1 MIANRYNQLLNNF
14 KKIKLTANNNK
25 KSLENIAN
33 LKKEFLKIKDFRK
46 SSSNNKDKLF
56 NEINIKINYQVI
68 ENELNHLRDIFL
80 KDNLFDE
87 NEVNIS
93 IETFNNIFNI
103 TDNLYLIKEVF
114 NKKTLIFDVL
124 NLRLKKTIPV
134 FSDLFINELNKI
146 LNNQNV
152 KIINSELLEFKN
164 NLHKHTTLFIEK
176 HKQLIDKNK
185 VDINILILNNDYV
198 SNRLANQ
205 NFKNIYDYLKFTNI
219 EISDLFKNFYDLLDK
234 YDNHGISASNEIN
247 QLLTKKINEL
257 DFDNDIILK
266 DIEAILILAKEKFDA
281 ATEVE
286 LAKKK
291 AEKEAKK
298 TAQEEEKAKQAAIR
312 EAKKLA
318 LEKAKKEAHE
328 KKIKDQNE
336 KERKSRNSTILGY
349 FSIFI
354 GVILCSWGLW
364 ELGSYLWD
372 NYSTEIKW
380 ITVILIVGFIALLY
394 FGDAKWLSFLVA
406 LVSLSLWLYFS
417 NDEKPLS
424 TEPNIVP
431 QTINQNQNNVD
442 KKNITPNSNQ
452 TKKNLVETLKSFSNY
467 KLCSTA
473 TVKTRMKEEYQWD
486 YRSVYS
492 KKAIFEAKSRGL
504 DCGVVSTNKVIPPII
519 SKQIKQRKADFKEIK
534 KGLNICPKSGYK
546 DNCLGFLTDN
556 NGKYEGNFKNNK
568 KHGTGSYTWK
578 NGNKYNGLFKND
590 YKTSGIYTYK
600 NGTTFSG
607 KFLNEKFHKG
617 RELYVGKWAGDKY
630 LGDFKNNKKHGKG
643 TYFWKNGN
651 KYIGEWKND
660 KLHGTGTLTYKNGK
674 INKGTWENGKFMYG
688 EADKIN

>member
-114 NKKTLIFDVL
+114 NKKSLIFDVL

-205 NFKNIYDYLKFTNI
+205 NIKNIYDYLKFTND
-219 EISDLFKNFYDLLDK
+219 EISNLFKNFYDLLDK

-318 LEKAKKEAHE
+318 LEKAKKEADE
-328 KKIKDQNE
+328 KIIKDQNE

-424 TEPNIVP
+424 TKPNIAP

-473 TVKTRMKEEYQWD
+473 TIKTRMKEEYQWD
-486 YRSVYS
+486 YRSDYS
-492 KKAIFEAKSRGL
+492 KKAVFEAKSRGL
-504 DCGVVSTNKVIPPII
+504 DCGVVSANKVIPPII
-519 SKQIKQRKADFKEIK
+519 SKQIKQRKADFKETK

-568 KHGTGSYTWK
+568 KHGIGTYTWT
-578 NGNKYNGLFKND
+578 NGDKYNGLFKND
-590 YKTSGIYTYK
+590 YKTSGTYTSK
-600 NGTTFSG
+600 DGTTFSG
-607 KFLNEKFHKG
+607 KFLNGEYLKG
-617 RELYVGKWAGDKY
+617 RQLYVGKWAGNKY
-630 LGDFKNNKKHGKG
+630 LGDFKNWERHGKG
-643 TYFWKNGN
+643 TYFWKNGD
-651 KYIGEWKND
+651 KYIGQFKNG
-660 KLHGTGTLTYKNGK
+660 KMHGTGTLTYKNGK
-674 INKGTWENGKFMYG
+674 IDKGTWENGKFMYG